1 MPTPATGAGTTRPAK
16 AGVAALSMA
25 SPRTIFS
32 MRDIRDFPS
41 YTLLHTASVNENIT
55 RGPNHQGKFCLRIA
69 VILNLGLVAW
79 FFLLAIAELYAARR
93 RPAAEPAGDGRL
105 ITNFGLGVLVL
116 ASNSLIPMMKV
127 GTSFFG
133 EWAEVGFAVRYAWP
147 GLLAVGVLLLADSLA
162 TYWTHRAMHA
172 VPWLWRIHRVHHTD
186 AAVDVSTS
194 LRNHPLELL
203 VTIPVS
209 VAVIVIVGA
218 PPTAVLAAQTIMVAA
233 SIWQHADI
241 ELPRAERALAP
252 LLITPTIHRLH
263 HSPERR
269 LHDSNYGELITL
281 WDRLFGTFSRPRA
294 RARVGLEN
302 QIAPSDRLLQQ
313 LWSPIYAP

>member
-1 MPTPATGAGTTRPAK
+1 
-16 AGVAALSMA
+16 
-25 SPRTIFS
+25 
-32 MRDIRDFPS
+32 
-41 YTLLHTASVNENIT
+41 
-55 RGPNHQGKFCLRIA
+55 LRIA
-69 VILNLGLVAW
+69 VILNLGLVVC

-93 RPAAEPAGDGRL
+93 RPAGEAGGDGRL
-105 ITNFGLGVLVL
+105 VTNFGLGVLVL
-116 ASNSLIPMMKV
+116 ASNSLLPMVKV
-127 GTSFFG
+127 GSSFLG
-133 EWAEVGFAVRYAWP
+133 EWAGAGLADRFAWP
-147 GLLAVGVLLLADSLA
+147 LGLAVVVLLLADSLA

-172 VPWLWRIHRVHHTD
+172 VPWLWRIHRVHHSD
-186 AAVDVSTS
+186 VAVDVSTS
-194 LRNHPLELL
+194 LRNHPLEL
-203 VTIPVS
+203 VVAIPIS

-218 PPTAVLAAQTIMVAA
+218 SPTAVLVSQTIMVAA

-252 LLITPTIHRLH
+252 LLITPSIHRLH

-294 RARVGLEN
+294 RSPVGLHN
-302 QIAPSDRLLQQ
+302 QIAPSDRLLAQ